1 MGLCRP
7 LAGFSPACVGS
18 FGRLRVHAPLPIPPP
33 QRKPAARCSRVNRQF
48 LVFLKKNGTFSL
60 LRDRIPFFQRKTI
73 NRNTYTS
80 RRNKNV
86 CLPAYP
92 GKKMV
97 CLSAYKGKWLVCLSA
112 YLISPAGLI
121 FVGLLWAWASPR
133 AQHTPCAALMVG
145 AGRYGGSAAPCTPC
159 FRRWRLS
166 PPPSPGHRRFFHV
179 LSYSQAPTTTA
190 TI

>member
-1 MGLCRP
+1 M
-7 LAGFSPACVGS
+7 AGSSPACVGS

-33 QRKPAARCSRVNRQF
+33 QRKPAARCSRVHWRF

-80 RRNKNV
+80 RRKKNV

-112 YLISPAGLI
+112 YLTTPFGLV

-133 AQHTPCAALMVG
+133 AQPTPCAALMVS
-145 AGRYGGSAAPCTPC
+145 AGRYGGSAAPYAPL

-166 PPPSPGHRRFFHV
+166 PPPSPGHRRLFHV